1 MEVFRSGKS
10 DSQIRQKFDRAKF
23 TMRGLVLDHW
33 SSGQPDVVV
42 VARDS
47 PVSSGSESAR
57 SNAFVI
63 GNNRRRLEIGV
74 ELGPEAKL
82 SKLLHKLHG

>member
-1 MEVFRSGKS
+1 MGEGPVGVGIGVELGLGAKLSKS
-10 DSQIRQKFDRAKF
+10 LHKLHGS
-23 TMRGLVLDHW
+23 T

-42 VARDS
+42 VTRDS

-63 GNNRRRLEIGV
+63 GNNGRRSRSPGRWAGI
-74 ELGPEAKL
+74 LGRF
-82 SKLLHKLHG
+82 SKVFVKI

>member
-1 MEVFRSGKS
+1 MGEDPAGMGIGVQLGLGAKLSKS
-10 DSQIRQKFDRAKF
+10 LHKLHGSA
-23 TMRGLVLDHW
+23 
-33 SSGQPDVVV
+33 SSGQSGMVV

-63 GNNRRRLEIGV
+63 GNNGRRSCGCGDWGRTRSRSQTIEI
-74 ELGPEAKL
+74 AA
-82 SKLLHKLHG
+82 